1 MVKINK
7 YRYLGRNG
15 MITTQVRLDGVEP
28 ILMYVLTADNEK
40 MLYNGE
46 RYTKSTEIFADDLN
60 QWQEVPTPEW
70 LKQIKE
76 FE

>member
-28 ILMYVLTADNEK
+28 ILMYVLTADNGK

-46 RYTKSTEIFADDLN
+46 RYTKSTEICADDLN

-76 FE
+76 FK

>member
-1 MVKINK
+1 
-7 YRYLGRNG
+7 
-15 MITTQVRLDGVEP
+15 VRLDGVEP

-70 LKQIKE
+70 LKQIK
-76 FE
+76 